1 MENIYGC
8 GISEYDAADG
18 EGLTLCLGFFDCVHN
33 GHKRVIDA
41 AAELAAKLGLSDSEY
56 ELEGIMAKLSGNNDK
71 RTLAVNVR
79 REWNKDKGWEY
90 TVAAR

>member
-1 MENIYGC
+1 MHPL
-8 GISEYDAADG
+8 SRLRAPPPSLRQSHD
-18 EGLTLCLGFFDCVHN
+18 TFQ
-33 GHKRVIDA
+33 
-41 AAELAAKLGLSDSEY
+41 LGLSDSEY